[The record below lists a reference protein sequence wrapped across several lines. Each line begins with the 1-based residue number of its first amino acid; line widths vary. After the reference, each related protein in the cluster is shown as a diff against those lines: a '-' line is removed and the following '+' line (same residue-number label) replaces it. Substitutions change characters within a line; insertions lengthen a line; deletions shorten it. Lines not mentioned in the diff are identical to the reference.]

1 MADESTTVNE
11 GGEIEQIDD
20 LSKTI
25 YAAIDGDDA
34 PEADEPVSRETE
46 GRLRDEN
53 GRFKAAESADDEPA
67 QDEPEAAAPEEP
79 DTELEASDEATEA
92 ETETRPA
99 WDDGHFRGWEPEH
112 RERFNA
118 LPPEQQQAVM
128 EFKAVSDKALT
139 RTAQE
144 FSEYRNR
151 ADDLVKLA
159 EEVGPMFA
167 SSGKSMPD
175 LIRGY
180 VGVEQTLAYG
190 TLDQKMQLIGD
201 IARHYGIPLDMSQA
215 LPWDADI
222 DQLREVHDRDSRLA
236 REQSETAQL
245 RAELDQLKQQQLYST
260 VESFRSATN
269 ADGSPKYPHFEMVRG
284 AMASLMTQGQ
294 AQSLEDAYQM
304 AAKPFED
311 RIAAEIEARLAKTT
325 ASQQEAVQKAKRA
338 APIKRSPP
346 SALNGHTAAPGTID
360 DAISAALDSAGF

>member
-1 MADESTTVNE
+1 MSDEQTTHTE

-20 LSKTI
+20 LSKVI
-25 YAAIDGDDA
+25 YSAIDGDDA
-34 PEADEPVSRETE
+34 PEVDEPVSRETSGPE
-46 GRLRDEN
+46 RDEK
-53 GRFKAAESADDEPA
+53 GRFKAADSAEPA
-67 QDEPEAAAPEEP
+67 EDEPEAAAPDEDQ
-79 DTELEASDEATEA
+79 DTELKASDEATDE
-92 ETETRPA
+92 EPERPA

-159 EEVGPMFA
+159 DEIGPMFA
-167 SSGKSMPD
+167 SAGKSVPD
-175 LIRGY
+175 LVRGY
-180 VGVEQTLAYG
+180 VGIEQTLAYG

-269 ADGSPKYPHFEMVRG
+269 ADGSPKYPHFDMVRG
-284 AMASLMTQGQ
+284 AMAQIMTSGQ

-311 RIAAEIEARLAKTT
+311 RIAAEIEARLAKTV
-325 ASQQEAVQKAKRA
+325 AGQQEAVQKAKRA

-346 SALNGHTAAPGTID
+346 SAINGHTAAPGTID

>member
-1 MADESTTVNE
+1 MSDEPTTHNE

-20 LSKTI
+20 LSKVI
-25 YAAIDGDDA
+25 YSAIDGDDA
-34 PEADEPVSRETE
+34 PEVEDVSRETD
-46 GRLRDEN
+46 GPLRDEN
-53 GRFKAAESADDEPA
+53 GRFMAADDSAEP
-67 QDEPEAAAPEEP
+67 QEDEPEAAAPDETQ
-79 DTELEASDEATEA
+79 DTELEASDEATDE
-92 ETETRPA
+92 EPELPA

-128 EFKAVSDKALT
+128 EFKQVSDAALT
-139 RTAQE
+139 RTSQE
-144 FSEYRNR
+144 FAEYRNR
-151 ADDLVKLA
+151 ADDLIKLQ

-167 SSGKSMPD
+167 ASGKSMPD
-175 LIRGY
+175 LIKGY
-180 VGVEQTLAYG
+180 VGIEQTLAYG

-201 IARHYGIPLDMSQA
+201 IARHYGVPLDMSQA

-236 REQSETAQL
+236 REQTETAQL

-284 AMASLMTQGQ
+284 AMAQMMTNGQ
-294 AQSLEDAYQM
+294 AQSLEDAYQA

-338 APIKRSPP
+338 APIKKSPP
-346 SALNGHTAAPGTID
+346 SALNGHTAAPESID